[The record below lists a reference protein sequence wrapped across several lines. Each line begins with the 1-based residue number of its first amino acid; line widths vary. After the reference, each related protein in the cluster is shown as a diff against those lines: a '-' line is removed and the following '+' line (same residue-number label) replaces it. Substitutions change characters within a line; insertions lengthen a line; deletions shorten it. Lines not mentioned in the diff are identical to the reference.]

1 MSIATIGFLVIILL
15 FVFFLLGLE
24 IGFSMALAGFIG
36 FAAIV
41 NVEAAMNLVAK
52 DIFSVLS
59 SYGFTVIAMFV
70 FMGQVGASGGVARSL
85 YDSAY
90 KFIGHI
96 PGGLALGTVVAGTA
110 FKAIC
115 GSSPAT
121 AATFATIA
129 VPEMDRYGYDKRLSC
144 GTVATVGTLGVLI
157 PPSVVLI
164 IYGIITETSIGKLFL
179 AGIIPGLM
187 VAFSF
192 AVTVVGWS
200 MINPTLGP
208 KGEKS
213 TWKER
218 FASLPPV
225 LWVIT
230 IFLVVV
236 GGLMAGFFTPTEA
249 GSVGTFAVPYTYHLQ
264 KRHGLKTF
272 CEGDIRNTANSL
284 HGPDARSRRD
294 HSRPFLCRYTN
305 PVPGRG
311 MAGRPQ
317 CSPHG
322 RDVHHNRGLLD
333 RRLIHRGPGLPDF
346 GHSDFSAGGD
356 KAGVRSDLVRSDHLR
371 RHYDRDHHPA
381 GGNQRVRSFRRHQ
394 SSGRDYL
401 QGDLSLH
408 CGLVYLLAYFSLLPS
423 AFAVASE
430 HVNKIVEIVSWQA
443 GTKVTAGWGETLFQ
457 KSFSP
462 FRFLRSIRILESNGG
477 YFSEDWKIVIAS
489 EAWQS

>member
-200 MINPTLGP
+200 IINPSLGP

-213 TWKER
+213 TWKQR

-225 LWVIT
+225 IWVIT

-249 GSVGTFAVPYTYHLQ
+249 GSVGTFAVLILTITKKDMDL
-264 KRHGLKTF
+264 KRFMQAISETLRIACMVLMLVAGATILGHFFAVT
-272 CEGDIRNTANSL
+272 RT
-284 HGPDARSRRD
+284 
-294 HSRPFLCRYTN
+294 PFLVAEWLGSLSVPPMVVMFIIIGVYLIGGSFIEDLAFLILATPIFL
-305 PVPGRG
+305 PVVIKLGYDPIWFGVIICVVTMIGIIIPPVAINAFVVSGVTRVPVGVIYKGIYPYIVG
-311 MAGRPQ
+311 MSICLLIFLFFPQ
-317 CSPHG
+317 
-322 RDVHHNRGLLD
+322 
-333 RRLIHRGPGLPDF
+333 
-346 GHSDFSAGGD
+346 
-356 KAGVRSDLVRSDHLR
+356 
-371 RHYDRDHHPA
+371 
-381 GGNQRVRSFRRHQ
+381 
-394 SSGRDYL
+394 
-401 QGDLSLH
+401 LSLW
-408 CGLVYLLAYFSLLPS
+408 LPNLLI
-423 AFAVASE
+423 
-430 HVNKIVEIVSWQA
+430 K
-443 GTKVTAGWGETLFQ
+443 
-457 KSFSP
+457 
-462 FRFLRSIRILESNGG
+462 
-477 YFSEDWKIVIAS
+477 
-489 EAWQS
+489 

>member
-200 MINPTLGP
+200 MYQSCPGTERGKVNLEAAVCISPAGPLGDHNIP
-208 KGEKS
+208 
-213 TWKER
+213 R
-218 FASLPPV
+218 
-225 LWVIT
+225 
-230 IFLVVV
+230 
-236 GGLMAGFFTPTEA
+236 GGRWPHGGILYAHGGRKRRHLCRT
-249 GSVGTFAVPYTYHLQ
+249 YTYHYQ
-264 KRHGLKTF
+264 ERHGLKTF
-272 CEGDIRNTANSL
+272 YAGDFRNTANSL

-294 HSRPFLCRYTN
+294 HSRPFLCRYTHAI
-305 PVPGRG
+305 PGCR

-317 CSPHG
+317 CSPHC
-322 RDVHHNRGLLD
+322 RDLHHNRGLLD
-333 RRLIHRGPGLPDF
+333 WRLIHRGPGLPDF

-408 CGLVYLLAYFSLLPS
+408 CGHVYLLAYFSFLPS
-423 AFAVASE
+423 AFAVASQ

-443 GTKVTAGWGETLFQ
+443 STKVTAGWGETLFQ

-462 FRFLRSIRILESNGG
+462 FRF
-477 YFSEDWKIVIAS
+477 
-489 EAWQS
+489 